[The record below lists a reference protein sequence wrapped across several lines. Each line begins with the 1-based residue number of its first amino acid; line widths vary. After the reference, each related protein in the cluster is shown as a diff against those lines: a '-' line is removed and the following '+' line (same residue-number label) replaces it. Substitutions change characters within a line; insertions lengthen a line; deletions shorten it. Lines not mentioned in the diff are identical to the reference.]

1 MTQPL
6 RLMALLAH
14 PDDESLALGATLAK
28 YAAAGVETY
37 VITATLG
44 ERGWFGEL
52 QQISWPQCAGADTP
66 T

>member
-1 MTQPL
+1 MTPPL

-37 VITATLG
+37 VTTATLG
-44 ERGWFGEL
+44 EHGWFGEPDKYPGP
-52 QQISWPQCAGADTP
+52 SA
-66 T
+66 